1 METSCV
7 NYSRD
12 YVGSPCI
19 IPQDHER
26 CVVADATGHLTVIN
40 LTTKGILSRA
50 FVGVEGG
57 HVSCNLRSLRAAP
70 TASRT
75 VAVATRGGYAVIVDF
90 GRQVVEKIYPQQ
102 GGSVNAVAL
111 SPDGQFLAIG
121 TGHYPLSG
129 DSQPARL
136 ELWVLPAW
144 GSPQH
149 RSFAALPGVCIDAIA
164 WSRDGYL
171 LACATGLRSQ
181 KGGTIAQFDASQL
194 RPVSFFDTS
203 WCNSG
208 RLDYLDR
215 GSSNSHLAVV
225 FRGGFRVL
233 DSWNGKE
240 AWRVDSAELPDLL
253 QDFDHDPKNQEIVLT
268 SGVVLDPFD
277 GTQKKHFL
285 AMKDCTSIAIRPGG
299 GYLGASNRGR
309 VYCWD

>member
-7 NYSRD
+7 NFSRD

-19 IPQDHER
+19 VALDHEH

-40 LTTKGILSRA
+40 LITKGILSRT
-50 FVGVEGG
+50 FVGIAGG
-57 HVSCNLRSLRAAP
+57 HTSCHLRSLRAGP
-70 TASRT
+70 RGSRT
-75 VAVATRGGYAVIVDF
+75 VAVATRGGYAAVVNF

-111 SPDGQFLAIG
+111 SPDGQLLAIG
-121 TGHYPLSG
+121 TGHYPPSG
-129 DSQPARL
+129 DSPPSRL

-144 GSPQH
+144 GEPQY

-171 LACATGLRSQ
+171 IACANGLRSQ
-181 KGGTIAQFDASQL
+181 KGGTLAQFDASQL
-194 RPVSFFDTS
+194 RPVSFFDTA
-203 WCNSG
+203 WCQSG
-208 RLDYLDR
+208 RLDYLNR
-215 GSSNSHLAVV
+215 GSPNSHLAVV

-233 DSWNGKE
+233 DAWDGKE
-240 AWRVDSAELPDLL
+240 AWRVDSTEVPDLL
-253 QDFDHDPKNQEIVLT
+253 QDFDHDPENQELVLT
-268 SGVVLDPFD
+268 SGVILDTFD

-285 AMKDCTSIAIRPGG
+285 AMKDCTSIAIRPGA

>member
-1 METSCV
+1 MQ
-7 NYSRD
+7 
-12 YVGSPCI
+12 SPLSAC
-19 IPQDHER
+19 R
-26 CVVADATGHLTVIN
+26 ADGIEDGRGRHARRVRGDRGFRPSGGGENLSTTG
-40 LTTKGILSRA
+40 G
-50 FVGVEGG
+50 
-57 HVSCNLRSLRAAP
+57 
-70 TASRT
+70 
-75 VAVATRGGYAVIVDF
+75 F
-90 GRQVVEKIYPQQ
+90 GQCGR
-102 GGSVNAVAL
+102 
-111 SPDGQFLAIG
+111 
-121 TGHYPLSG
+121 PLSG
-129 DSQPARL
+129 WPVPGHRHGPLSPVGRL
-136 ELWVLPAW
+136 ATGPPRLWVLPAW